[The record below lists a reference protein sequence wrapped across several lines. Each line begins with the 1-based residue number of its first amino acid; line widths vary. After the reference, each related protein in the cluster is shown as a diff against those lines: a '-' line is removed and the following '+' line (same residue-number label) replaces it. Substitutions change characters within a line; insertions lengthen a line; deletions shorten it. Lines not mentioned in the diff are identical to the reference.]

1 MDSLIVVLLQVG
13 GLETQVFCPTYST
26 GVLVHVD
33 TWAAITE
40 RHKLGGLNAGSVLL
54 PPVSG
59 GQKSESRCHQGW
71 SC

>member
-13 GLETQVFCPTYST
+13 GLETQVFCPILFHGCLSSR
-26 GVLVHVD
+26 D